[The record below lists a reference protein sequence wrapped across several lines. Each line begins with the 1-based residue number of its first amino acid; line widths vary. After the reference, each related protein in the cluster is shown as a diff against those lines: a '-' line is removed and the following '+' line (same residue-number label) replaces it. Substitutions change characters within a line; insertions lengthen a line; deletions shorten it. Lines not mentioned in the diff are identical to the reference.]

1 MTEIGEHFEWATRW
15 LDADGNVLD
24 EMPASG
30 NPRETAK
37 QRAYRLAANR
47 PAGAPR
53 GEVVRYRV
61 VTTEEVVASYE
72 STGQ

>member
-1 MTEIGEHFEWATRW
+1 MTEIGEHFEWAYRW
-15 LDADGNVLD
+15 LDTAGNVLD
-24 EMPASG
+24 EMPTQDNA
-30 NPRETAK
+30 RETAED
-37 QRAYRLAANR
+37 RARRLARNR
-47 PAGAPR
+47 PAGIPR

>member
-1 MTEIGEHFEWATRW
+1 MTEIGEHFEWAYRW
-15 LDADGNVLD
+15 LDADGSLLD
-24 EMPASG
+24 EMPAQG
-30 NPRETAK
+30 NPHETAK
-37 QRAYRLAANR
+37 ERAYRLAANR
-47 PAGAPR
+47 PACIPR